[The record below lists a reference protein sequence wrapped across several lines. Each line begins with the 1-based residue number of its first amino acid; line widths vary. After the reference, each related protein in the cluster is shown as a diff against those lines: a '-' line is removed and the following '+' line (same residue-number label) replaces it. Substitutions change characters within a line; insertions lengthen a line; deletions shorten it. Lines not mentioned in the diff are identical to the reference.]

1 MQDIFEL
8 LHGQKTFLFDALI
21 LTLARMA
28 ATCSSVAVSP
38 ICSR

>member
-21 LTLARMA
+21 LHPGKDGCHLFIRGG
-28 ATCSSVAVSP
+28 
-38 ICSR
+38 